1 MTSRS
6 TLIAA
11 EQITSPR
18 VGAMHRYWQS
28 KCRDGSP
35 PLRAAIDPT
44 EIPRLLPYLVIA
56 EIEAS
61 PMRVRYRLVG
71 TQVVEDNG
79 SDFTNRYLEDCHFA
93 VEPLLH
99 ECYRRLVE
107 TRAPVFAYYEW
118 HKEAWLGAKGAVER
132 DGLLSAQ
139 QRRDDRRSRDLP
151 RRSKRQALC
160 AQRSLSRLR
169 LFRATRHRQQMLGQG
184 LAGDADVGY
193 GGDFPEGAARDQ
205 PDREQI

>member
-6 TLIAA
+6 TLIEAG
-11 EQITSPR
+11 QITSLR
-18 VGAMHRYWQS
+18 VAALHRYWQS
-28 KCRDGSP
+28 KRRDGSP
-35 PLRAAIDPT
+35 PLRAAIDPI

-56 EIEAS
+56 DIEAS

-118 HKEAWLGAKGAVER
+118 HKEAWLGAKGAVGANETGFFPLSS
-132 DGLLSAQ
+132 DGTTVDLAICLADPNVKPYARSA
-139 QRRDDRRSRDLP
+139 L
-151 RRSKRQALC
+151 
-160 AQRSLSRLR
+160 
-169 LFRATRHRQQMLGQG
+169 
-184 LAGDADVGY
+184 
-193 GGDFPEGAARDQ
+193 
-205 PDREQI
+205 